1 MIYSTEKFGV
11 LDIAT
16 GGKSG
21 YKNVRGGQGPNGD
34 KFQGY
39 TKGKKHTTKLYDT
52 AREAAIEL
60 AILERDIA
68 RRPLAGQ
75 EAAQEAPHL
84 QRNR

>member
-60 AILERDIA
+60 AILERDILDGLSPDKKPRS
-68 RRPLAGQ
+68 RR
-75 EAAQEAPHL
+75 ECS
-84 QRNR
+84 RT